1 MIPTIAHALQLVH
14 TIRACETTRAG
25 FGDPES
31 HRRTTAALA
40 RFFYVRTPLQAFYG
54 RAVVG
59 ASSDAPGSF
68 VSGSPTPPCARPPR
82 LATGCGLTA
91 HNGGHAMAALPIPAR
106 SAHTFPQT
114 EKAARRAVRRWFA
127 GTPYLI
133 LAEWRDQ
140 ARLVHCAR
148 LPANPAREAAFDQA
162 FAQELAAVIAGGA
175 SHA

>member
-25 FGDPES
+25 FDSPNTKAG
-31 HRRTTAALA
+31 RTAANGGIFSSHA
-40 RFFYVRTPLQAFYG
+40 IAPPMGGVAGGRKPCRFL
-54 RAVVG
+54 
-59 ASSDAPGSF
+59 
-68 VSGSPTPPCARPPR
+68 CAGLSTRYFRPP
-82 LATGCGLTA
+82 TGLTASERGLTA
-91 HNGGHAMAALPIPAR
+91 HKGGHAMAALPIPAH

-127 GTPYLI
+127 GTPYLS

-140 ARLVHCAR
+140 ARLVHCAC

-162 FAQELAAVIAGGA
+162 FAQELAAVIAGGV